1 MRRGRIR
8 IRNKMGFQ
16 IVTILIFTIIL
27 PSIFFFWFIVQRY
40 SNDLLSAAIS
50 ERENLLEAIN
60 KSISLHFDNVQELS
74 MTIYYDTSTKN
85 YIDGHAYEE
94 PSAAVEEALVTIL
107 NSRQSAE
114 SMALCFGG
122 ETYVY
127 GKSFTNLQRYREQYE
142 QQVLEREGSVSGF
155 RRTLCK
161 APSHASRRIMP
172 LPARSTRRMGRS
184 AFFTCSC
191 PATISGRS

>member
-94 PSAAVEEALVTIL
+94 PSAAVEEACPA
-107 NSRQSAE
+107 S
-114 SMALCFGG
+114 FGG
-122 ETYVY
+122 W
-127 GKSFTNLQRYREQYE
+127 N
-142 QQVLEREGSVSGF
+142 
-155 RRTLCK
+155 
-161 APSHASRRIMP
+161 
-172 LPARSTRRMGRS
+172 
-184 AFFTCSC
+184 TC
-191 PATISGRS
+191 TG

>member
-27 PSIFFFWFIVQRY
+27 PSIFFFFWFIVQRY

-74 MTIYYDTSTKN
+74 MTIYYDTSTKK
-85 YIDGHAYEE
+85 II
-94 PSAAVEEALVTIL
+94 LTVTPMR
-107 NSRQSAE
+107 NRQ
-114 SMALCFGG
+114 
-122 ETYVY
+122 
-127 GKSFTNLQRYREQYE
+127 
-142 QQVLEREGSVSGF
+142 
-155 RRTLCK
+155 RR
-161 APSHASRRIMP
+161 
-172 LPARSTRRMGRS
+172 
-184 AFFTCSC
+184 
-191 PATISGRS
+191 

>member
-60 KSISLHFDNVQELS
+60 KSISLHFDNCA
-74 MTIYYDTSTKN
+74 
-85 YIDGHAYEE
+85 G
-94 PSAAVEEALVTIL
+94 AVHDDLLRHLHEKL
-107 NSRQSAE
+107 
-114 SMALCFGG
+114 
-122 ETYVY
+122 Y
-127 GKSFTNLQRYREQYE
+127 
-142 QQVLEREGSVSGF
+142 
-155 RRTLCK
+155 
-161 APSHASRRIMP
+161 
-172 LPARSTRRMGRS
+172 
-184 AFFTCSC
+184 
-191 PATISGRS
+191 

>member
-94 PSAAVEEALVTIL
+94 PSPSVSREHGSMLWRRDVCLRQELYKPAAV
-107 NSRQSAE
+107 
-114 SMALCFGG
+114 
-122 ETYVY
+122 
-127 GKSFTNLQRYREQYE
+127 QRA
-142 QQVLEREGSVSGF
+142 V
-155 RRTLCK
+155 
-161 APSHASRRIMP
+161 
-172 LPARSTRRMGRS
+172 
-184 AFFTCSC
+184 
-191 PATISGRS
+191 